1 MPKFHQEICKMKD
14 VFLKNGYS
22 EKFIDKYIKTSL
34 SKVFIRKRIIQTA
47 EKKQVT
53 IVLPYIGMISTE
65 LKVKQIK

>member
-1 MPKFHQEICKMKD
+1 MPKFHQKICKMKD

-22 EKFIDKYIKTSL
+22 EKFIDKCIKTSL